1 MDPDNRVPESDESNN
16 IRSPADPVHVVSSR
30 EIKILVQPIYNSQ
43 RPSLYPFNFSPPQ
56 ITILS
61 PMNGS
66 TVKRGDEFFWS
77 ATDNVSGVAR
87 YEVRLNAGPWVDVGL
102 ETRWELPE
110 NITGPGTFEVR
121 AYDSAGNIAARSVE
135 FEIAEPISGISWE
148 ILLWIAVAI
157 SAVAIGIGGYLWKK
171 NKK

>member
-16 IRSPADPVHVVSSR
+16 LRSPADPVHVVSSR
-30 EIKILVQPIYNSQ
+30 EIKILVQPMYNSR

-66 TVKRGDEFFWS
+66 TVKRGDEFFWN

-87 YEVRLNAGPWVDVGL
+87 YEVRLNSGPWTDAGL
-102 ETRWELPE
+102 ETHWMLSQ
-110 NITGPGTFEVR
+110 NVTGPSTFEVR
-121 AYDSAGNIAARSVE
+121 AYDAAGNIAARSVE
-135 FEIAEPISGISWE
+135 FKIAEPGGIHGRYCSG
-148 ILLWIAVAI
+148 
-157 SAVAIGIGGYLWKK
+157 
-171 NKK
+171 